1 MLRKT
6 AVVLITALTFGGAA
20 LLTTAYARGTGG
32 GGGGGRD
39 GGGGHGLG
47 AGPHGDEFFVPPGGG
62 GERIGGLSGRNR
74 FAGERW
80 NGNRWNWRHRGN
92 RLGWGPGVEFGFESW
107 PDYGYDCYKNVRY
120 HTRTGWHWRRIYVC

>member
-39 GGGGHGLG
+39 GGGGHALG
-47 AGPHGDEFFVPPGGG
+47 AGPMAMSS
-62 GERIGGLSGRNR
+62 LSPRAAEANVL
-74 FAGERW
+74 AG
-80 NGNRWNWRHRGN
+80 
-92 RLGWGPGVEFGFESW
+92 
-107 PDYGYDCYKNVRY
+107 
-120 HTRTGWHWRRIYVC
+120 